1 MDVLGGVKT
10 LYIST
15 AYMVDNQTVKIMYK
29 QYGKACFSP
38 KQLYLCS
45 CVLTIKNNKI

>member
-1 MDVLGGVKT
+1 MDVLVGVKT

-15 AYMVDNQTVKIMYK
+15 AYIVDNQTVKIIYK
-29 QYGKACFSP
+29 QLGKVCFTQ
-38 KQLYLCS
+38 KILYLCS